1 MAHISGQQG
10 PIAVYG
16 ATGYTGRL
24 VTAELAAAGVDL
36 VISGRNRRKLDVLAS
51 DTDGEVA
58 VREATLDDPA
68 SLRTLLADCAV
79 VVDCAGPFIHYG
91 EPVLAAAV
99 QTRTH
104 YLDTTGEQ
112 AYMKL
117 AFDRY
122 GPGASDAGIAVIPAM
137 GFDYVPGDMI
147 ASLTAKGMEE
157 VDEVSVHYCWQ
168 GFIPSR
174 GTARTTLE
182 ILSDPGIEWR
192 NGIWQRAEAAVNRGA
207 YEFPAPVGRRGM
219 IRYPA
224 GEQITVPRHI
234 PTRNVR
240 TSINASA
247 FASERIAPLFAL
259 LARPAGL
266 AMKTPLKRVA
276 QAAVSRLP
284 EGPTIAQ
291 RDGMRSMIVCE
302 AKRGEIER
310 RGVITCRDVYG
321 LTAAAISQ
329 GATIAAG
336 RGFDARGALAPS
348 QAFDP
353 KDFLEGLHRFDVRW
367 NVEGVVDSTLPIEA

>member
-1 MAHISGQQG
+1 M
-10 PIAVYG
+10 
-16 ATGYTGRL
+16 
-24 VTAELAAAGVDL
+24 DL

-51 DTDGEVA
+51 NTEGEVA
-58 VREATLDDPA
+58 VKEATLDDPA

-192 NGIWQRAEAAVNRGA
+192 NGIWQRAEAAVNRGT

-353 KDFLEGLHRFDVRW
+353 KDFLDGTRPLRRALERRGGRR
-367 NVEGVVDSTLPIEA
+367 VDASG

>member
-51 DTDGEVA
+51 ETEGEVA

-192 NGIWQRAEAAVNRGA
+192 NGILQRAEAAVNRGA

-353 KDFLEGLHRFDVRW
+353 KGFLEGLHRFDVRW
-367 NVEGVVDSTLPIEA
+367 NVGGVVESTLPIEA

>member
-1 MAHISGQQG
+1 MPLTSRQQG

-24 VTAELAAAGVDL
+24 VTAELAEAGAEL
-36 VISGRNRRKLDVLAS
+36 VLSGRNRRKLDALAQNTEG
-51 DTDGEVA
+51 DVA

-68 SLRTLLADCAV
+68 SLRALLNDCAV
-79 VVDCAGPFIHYG
+79 VVDCAGPFVRYG

-99 QTRTH
+99 ETRTH

-112 AYMKL
+112 PYMKL

-122 GPGASDAGIAVIPAM
+122 SSAASDAGVAVIPAM

-147 ASLTAKGMEE
+147 ASLTAEGMGEL
-157 VDEVSVHYCWQ
+157 DEVTLHYCWQ
-168 GFIPSR
+168 GLMPSQ

-182 ILSDPGIEWR
+182 IVSDPGVEWR
-192 NGIWQRAEAAVNRGA
+192 DGIWQRAQGGVNRGT

-240 TSINASA
+240 TTINASA
-247 FASERIAPLFAL
+247 FASEKLAPLFAVMM
-259 LARPAGL
+259 RPAGL
-266 AMKTPLKRVA
+266 AMRTPLKRVA

-284 EGPTIAQ
+284 EGPTAEQ
-291 RDGMRSMIVCE
+291 RERMLSTIVCL
-302 AKRGEIER
+302 AKRGEVQR
-310 RGVITCRDVYG
+310 MGVLSCRDVYG
-321 LTAAAISQ
+321 LTAAAICQ
-329 GATIAAG
+329 GAMIAAG
-336 RGFDARGALAPS
+336 PDFQGRGALAPS

-353 KDFLEGLHRFDVRW
+353 KDFLAGLDRFDVRW
-367 NVEGVVDSTLPIEA
+367 NVEGADAPLPVEA

>member
-1 MAHISGQQG
+1 MPLTSRQQG

-24 VTAELAAAGVDL
+24 VTAELAEAGAEL
-36 VISGRNRRKLDVLAS
+36 VLSGRNRRKLDALAQN
-51 DTDGEVA
+51 TEGEVA

-68 SLRTLLADCAV
+68 SLRALLADCAA
-79 VVDCAGPFIHYG
+79 VVDCAGPFVRYG

-99 QTRTH
+99 ETRTH

-112 AYMKL
+112 PYMKL

-122 GPGASDAGIAVIPAM
+122 SSAASDAGVAVIPAM

-147 ASLTAKGMEE
+147 ASLTAEGMGEL
-157 VDEVSVHYCWQ
+157 DEVTLHYCWQ
-168 GFIPSR
+168 GFVPSQ

-182 ILSDPGIEWR
+182 IVSDPGVEWR
-192 NGIWQRAEAAVNRGA
+192 DGIWQRAQGGVNRGT

-240 TSINASA
+240 TTINASA
-247 FASERIAPLFAL
+247 FASEKLAPLFAVMM
-259 LARPAGL
+259 RPAGL
-266 AMKTPLKRVA
+266 AMRTPLKRVA

-284 EGPTIAQ
+284 EGPTVEQ
-291 RDGMRSMIVCE
+291 RERMLSTIVCL
-302 AKRGEIER
+302 AKRGDVQR
-310 RGVITCRDVYG
+310 MGVLSCRDVYG
-321 LTAAAISQ
+321 LTAAAIRQ
-329 GATIAAG
+329 GAMIAAG
-336 RGFDARGALAPS
+336 PDFQGRGALAPS

-353 KDFLEGLHRFDVRW
+353 KDFLAGLDRFDVRW
-367 NVEGVVDSTLPIEA
+367 NVEGADAPLPVEA